1 MPIQATRVQEP
12 LRFNR
17 IFLEKVWG
25 GRALSRTPGIDL
37 PGTQPIG
44 ETWEIS
50 DRREHNSVVQDGAH
64 AGRTLRELMRDHGRE
79 ILGRAHAARDGTF
92 PLLVKLLD
100 ASEPL
105 SVQVHPHPSTAIA
118 GEETKTESW
127 YILAAQPG
135 ACVYLG
141 LRPGVDREALA
152 RVASTSAVVEML
164 VRHDVKPG
172 QFVFVPG
179 GSVHAIGAGVTL
191 VEVQENADVTL
202 RFYDWG
208 RMGLDG
214 KPRPVQVADAVR
226 ATRFGERLAGPF
238 EPRARAL
245 ENGNSR
251 ADLVDCD
258 EFAVDLF
265 ELASAIECDTND
277 VALVYVAVSG
287 RGRLK
292 IGAQAWTI
300 APGDTWLV
308 PASVGR
314 HRIEASPQ
322 LRVLQARTKA

>member
-1 MPIQATRVQEP
+1 MPSSATRIQEP

-25 GRALSRTPGIDL
+25 GRALARTPGIDL
-37 PGTQPIG
+37 PGIQPIG

-50 DRREHNSVVQDGAH
+50 DRREHNSIVQHGAH

-79 ILGRAHAARDGTF
+79 ILGRAHEARDGTI
-92 PLLVKLLD
+92 PLLVKRLD
-100 ASEPL
+100 ATGSL
-105 SVQVHPHPSTAIA
+105 ASVHPHPSTAIA

-152 RVASTSAVVEML
+152 RVAATPAVVELLM
-164 VRHDVKPG
+164 RHEVKPG

-226 ATRFGERLAGPF
+226 ATRYGERLAGPF
-238 EPRARAL
+238 EPRARPL
-245 ENGNSR
+245 EHGNSR
-251 ADLVDCD
+251 AELVDCD

-265 ELASAIECDTND
+265 EFASEIECDTDD

-292 IGAQAWTI
+292 TGAQTWSI

-314 HRIEASPQ
+314 HRIEASPK